1 MSRWKQ
7 PHLVVTF
14 CRLLHTLV
22 EGRVASKPEAG
33 MWALRTLDPQW
44 TTLIHCALDDR
55 PDPWEHVF
63 QPADQDA
70 IDRTL
75 AFADYCLSR
84 AADLQLR
91 HSSESSA

>member
-7 PHLVVTF
+7 PYLVVT
-14 CRLLHTLV
+14 CCLEAR
-22 EGRVASKPEAG
+22 GRHV
-33 MWALRTLDPQW
+33 ALRTLDPQW

-55 PDPWEHVF
+55 PDPWERVF